1 MGIVDI
7 MIILFLLVGA
17 IVGFKQG
24 VLKKI
29 TSFVGTFAIIIVA
42 FMFKNQLS
50 VIFYENL
57 PFLNFWGAFK
67 GLEVLNI
74 LFYEIMAFAFIFAL
88 LWFALRVLL
97 VVTGLLEGLL
107 KLTMILSLPSKL
119 LGAIVGV
126 VEYYVYA
133 FLILFIVSLPVFNVA
148 LVKES
153 NFANKILSETPLL
166 KGYADETVYLYGKV
180 YNIIENKENKT
191 TEQVDNE
198 ILAFMIDNK
207 VVTTDSINTLIERNK
222 LHVNDK
228 EFIDKYN
235 LIEGYGEYEWD

>member
-1 MGIVDI
+1 MGVVDI
-7 MIILFLLVGA
+7 IIILFLAMGA
-17 IVGFKQG
+17 LIGFKQG
-24 VLKKI
+24 VLRKL

-42 FMFKNQLS
+42 FMFKNELS

-88 LWFALRVLL
+88 LWFILKVVL

-107 KLTMILSLPSKL
+107 KLTLILSFPSKI

-133 FLILFIVSLPVFNVA
+133 FLILFIVSLPVFNIP

-153 NFANKILSETPLL
+153 NLANTILSETPLL
-166 KGYADETVYLYGKV
+166 KEFADETVFLYGEV
-180 YNIIENKENKT
+180 YNIIDNKDNKT
-191 TEQVDNE
+191 TEQVNVE
-198 ILAFMIDNK
+198 ILSFMLDNK
-207 VVTTDSINTLIERNK
+207 IVTTESINKLIERNK
-222 LHVNDK
+222 LHINDTA
-228 EFIDKYN
+228 FLDKYN
-235 LIEGYGEYEWD
+235 LVEGYGGF